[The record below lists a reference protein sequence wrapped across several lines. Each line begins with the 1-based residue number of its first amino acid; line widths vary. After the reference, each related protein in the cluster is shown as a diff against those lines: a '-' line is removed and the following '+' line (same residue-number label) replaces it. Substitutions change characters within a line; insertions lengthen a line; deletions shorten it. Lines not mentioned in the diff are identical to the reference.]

1 MLNAYLLRTREGK
14 LLKHSI
20 GFILN
25 LYNYPME
32 RRWKEIIFK

>member
-1 MLNAYLLRTREGK
+1 MLNAYLLRTREEK
-14 LLKHSI
+14 LIKHLL

-32 RRWKEIIFK
+32 EMKGNNI